1 MSAWDDGRSGRRAR
15 GVLGKVLQGVDWGL
29 LLIVSLIGSV
39 GIINL
44 YSAAVAVNK
53 PYHITQ
59 SIAMLLGLFGAFVL
73 SRFDRRLY
81 QKWAYVLYGGVI
93 VLLMI
98 VMGWGKILNGS
109 RRWIDLGVFLLQP
122 SELLKLGVILITG
135 RYFLDREP
143 SENGYTL
150 RELAKLFAL
159 VGLGVFFVLK
169 QPDLGTSLTIL
180 AIFMTMVLFEGI
192 RLSSLISLGTVIV
205 LSLPFVWTFGLEDYQ
220 KGRVMTF
227 LNTEE
232 GQHDQA
238 WQVRQSIIAFGSGRL
253 VGKGYL
259 EGTQIQKGFVPEHE
273 NDFAAATWAEEH
285 GFLGMMLLL
294 SLYMAL
300 IVWSLRISANAQ
312 DRFGRHVGVGMAA
325 FFFWHVLV
333 NIGMVT
339 GSLPVVGL
347 PLPLMSYGRS
357 NLMTVLL
364 GVALLLNTSRR
375 VKS

>member
-1 MSAWDDGRSGRRAR
+1 MLHDEHNRKAKGLLSR
-15 GVLGKVLQGVDWGL
+15 LFQGVDWAL
-29 LLIVSLIGSV
+29 LTIVALIGTV

-44 YSAAVAVNK
+44 FSAAVAVGK

-59 SIAMLLGLFGAFVL
+59 SIAMLLGLTGAFVL
-73 SRFDRRLY
+73 SRMDKRLY
-81 QKWAYVLYGGVI
+81 QKWAYVLYGSVI

-98 VMGWGKILNGS
+98 VMGYGKVLNGS

-143 SENGYTL
+143 AENGYTL
-150 RELAKLFAL
+150 RQLARLFAL
-159 VGLGVFFVLK
+159 VGLGVFFVLR

-180 AIFMTMVLFEGI
+180 AIFMTMVLFEGVRI
-192 RLSSLISLGTVIV
+192 SSLIGMATVVV
-205 LSLPFVWTFGLEDYQ
+205 LSLPFVWTFGMEDYQ

-238 WQVRQSIIAFGSGRL
+238 WQVRQSIIAFGSGK
-253 VGKGYL
+253 VTGKGYL
-259 EGTQIQKGFVPEHE
+259 QGTQIQKGFVPEHE

-285 GFLGMMLLL
+285 GFLGMLLLL

-300 IVWSLRISANAQ
+300 IIWSLKISANAT
-312 DRFGRHVGVGMAA
+312 DRFGKHIGVGMAA
-325 FFFWHVLV
+325 FFFWHVVV

-364 GVALLLNTSRR
+364 GVAMLLNTSRR

>member
-1 MSAWDDGRSGRRAR
+1 MLHDTHEQKAKGLLAR
-15 GVLGKVLQGVDWGL
+15 LFQGVDWGL
-29 LLIVSLIGSV
+29 LLIVGLIGSV

-44 YSAAVAVNK
+44 YSAAVAVGK

-59 SIAMLLGLFGAFVL
+59 SIAMLLGLTGAFVL
-73 SRFDRRLY
+73 SRMDKRLY
-81 QKWAYVLYGGVI
+81 QKWAYVLYGAVI

-98 VMGWGKILNGS
+98 VMWKGKVLNGS

-143 SENGYTL
+143 EEHGYTL
-150 RELAKLFAL
+150 RQLAKLFGL
-159 VGLGVFFVLK
+159 VGLGVFFVLR

-180 AIFMTMVLFEGI
+180 AIFMTMVLFEGVRI
-192 RLSSLISLGTVIV
+192 SSLIGMATAVV
-205 LSLPFVWTFGLEDYQ
+205 LSLPFVWTFGMEDYQ

-232 GQHDQA
+232 GQQDQA
-238 WQVRQSIIAFGSGRL
+238 WQVRQSIIAFGSGQ
-253 VGKGYL
+253 VTGKGYL

-285 GFLGMMLLL
+285 GFLGMLLLL

-300 IVWSLRISANAQ
+300 IVWSLKISASAT
-312 DRFGRHVGVGMAA
+312 DRFGKHIGVGMAA
-325 FFFWHVLV
+325 FFFWHVVV